1 MIPGSLK
8 AVRRSVAMTNIN
20 NRQVTTGM
28 AAVNCGINRRQL
40 KHREQTSTTL
50 WKRYGKLNIQVIH
63 LAKHVN
69 IVKKQRNFI
78 YIFNMPK
85 NKDEC
90 WAEPTTG
97 VAYDWRFG
105 ESSKMPAA
113 CWLMGCSNNNNN
125 NLICIAPECQRLLR
139 RWWTESAKKN

>member
-1 MIPGSLK
+1 MCLSVSSASCRVARGMIPGSLK

-28 AAVNCGINRRQL
+28 AAVNRGINRRQL

-50 WKRYGKLNIQVIH
+50 WNRYGKLNIQVIH
-63 LAKHVN
+63 LAKHA
-69 IVKKQRNFI
+69 KKQKNFI

-105 ESSKMPAA
+105 SAA
-113 CWLMGCSNNNNN
+113 R
-125 NLICIAPECQRLLR
+125 CQLH
-139 RWWTESAKKN
+139 AG